1 MELIESADGTRIA
14 LDRSGSGPP
23 LVIVLGAFCDRSTS
37 KPLAA
42 LLAPRYTVYEYDRRG
57 RGDSGNGLPL
67 STEGE
72 VQDLAAVV
80 AAAGGPPFVYGH
92 SSGGAL
98 ALEAAARGVEMRS
111 LAVYEPPYTGDD
123 HPGPE
128 FGEQLDQLVAARRRD
143 QAAERWLAM
152 TGTPLPIIESIKSSP
167 GWAHRQALAH
177 TLSQD
182 LRLAN
187 NGRGADRTA
196 EADRRPGARD
206 GGRGQPAMGRVHDCD
221 ARRRSPSR
229 QRADRRWTTT
239 RPCRPRGH
247 RDPRELLRV
256 IAPPL
261 SRRGPRPPCQPCGCA
276 PHPSRVSARRTAPD
290 PPRTSRRSARV
301 HPRRSRAS
309 RARFV

>member
-1 MELIESADGTRIA
+1 MELIDSADGTRIA

-42 LLAPRYTVYEYDRRG
+42 LLASRYTVYEYDRRG

-67 STEGE
+67 AIGGE

-80 AAAGGPPFVYGH
+80 AAAGRPPFVYGH

-98 ALEAAARGVEMRS
+98 ALEAAARGVQMRS

-128 FGEQLDQLVAARRRD
+128 FGQHLDELVAARRRD
-143 QAAERWLAM
+143 QAAEQWLGM
-152 TGTPLPIIESIKSSP
+152 TGTPPTIVESIKRSP

-187 NGRGADRTA
+187 NGEVPIERLKRIDAPVLAMAGA
-196 EADRRPGARD
+196 
-206 GGRGQPAMGRVHDCD
+206 
-221 ARRRSPSR
+221 
-229 QRADRRWTTT
+229 
-239 RPCRPRGH
+239 
-247 RDPRELLRV
+247 
-256 IAPPL
+256 
-261 SRRGPRPPCQPCGCA
+261 
-276 PHPSRVSARRTAPD
+276 VSAPWAASTTA
-290 PPRTSRRSARV
+290 TLARV
-301 HPRRSRAS
+301 LPHAS
-309 RARFV
+309 EQIVDGQHHVPADHVVAAILEAFFR

>member
-1 MELIESADGTRIA
+1 MKLIESNDGTRIA
-14 LDRSGSGPP
+14 LDRSGSGLP

-72 VQDLAAVV
+72 IQDLAAVV

-98 ALEAAARGVEMRS
+98 ALEAAARGVEMRR
-111 LAVYEPPYTGDD
+111 LAVYEPPYTGGNT
-123 HPGPE
+123 PGPE
-128 FGEQLDQLVAARRRD
+128 FGKHLDQLVAAGRRD

-187 NGRGADRTA
+187 NGRVPIERLKGIDAPVLAMAGTASPAWAASTTATLAAALPHASEQIVDGQQHVPADPVVAAILETFF
-196 EADRRPGARD
+196 G
-206 GGRGQPAMGRVHDCD
+206 
-221 ARRRSPSR
+221 
-229 QRADRRWTTT
+229 
-239 RPCRPRGH
+239 
-247 RDPRELLRV
+247 
-256 IAPPL
+256 
-261 SRRGPRPPCQPCGCA
+261 
-276 PHPSRVSARRTAPD
+276 
-290 PPRTSRRSARV
+290 
-301 HPRRSRAS
+301 
-309 RARFV
+309 